1 MSHSGEDKARTLAVE
16 MAAIARA
23 SHVEDIAILDLRGAS
38 PITDYFLIGTGTSD
52 RQIRAVAE
60 ELADHGKQVG
70 QKAWRVA
77 GRETADWIAM
87 DFVDVV
93 VHLFSREKRQ
103 YYDLELIWGG
113 CPRVDR
119 QPEPPRT

>member
-77 GRETADWIAM
+77 GRETATGSPWTSSTSSSTCSAA
-87 DFVDVV
+87 
-93 VHLFSREKRQ
+93 KNANTTT
-103 YYDLELIWGG
+103 WN
-113 CPRVDR
+113 
-119 QPEPPRT
+119 